1 MNDDPFRWTVSVFYS
16 DDNPDFPQECTHRF
30 AIDELYELHDIIE
43 KGPDFTKIVNI
54 RITCNLAPR
63 Q

>member
-1 MNDDPFRWTVSVFYS
+1 MNDDTFRWTVSVFYS

-43 KGPDFTKIVNI
+43 KGPDFAKIVNI
-54 RITCNLAPR
+54 RITYNLDPR